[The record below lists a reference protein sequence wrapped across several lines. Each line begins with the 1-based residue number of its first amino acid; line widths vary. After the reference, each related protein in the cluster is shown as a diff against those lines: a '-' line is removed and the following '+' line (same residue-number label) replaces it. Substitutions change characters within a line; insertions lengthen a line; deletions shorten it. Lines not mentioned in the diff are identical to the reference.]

1 MLKIPHL
8 RDAYKLKFVDR
19 VAVDSWE
26 FPDGR
31 LFWANKFN
39 IFQVETGISSLP
51 FAFAIC
57 GNHPNGLDV
66 LIVKLGES
74 PIVNHA
80 LILAGK
86 AFIMLL
92 NLL

>member
-1 MLKIPHL
+1 MLKILHL
-8 RDAYKLKFVDR
+8 RDAYKLKFKDR
-19 VAVDSWE
+19 VAVDEWE

-39 IFQVETGISSLP
+39 IFQVEQGISTLP

-57 GNHPNGLDV
+57 GDHPNGLDV

-74 PIVNHA
+74 VIINHA

-86 AFIMLL
+86 ALIKFL